1 MRCRLEGLVMT
12 NDVENISLG
21 KNSKIGENVILG
33 EENKSCRGK
42 KLILGDNA
50 VIRSHTVVYLGNEIG
65 DDFQTG
71 HGVLIRENNKI
82 GNKVSLGTHSVIER
96 DNIIGNG
103 VRIHTA
109 CFIPEYVIIEDE
121 AWLGPRVTIL
131 NVLHPPC
138 PKADECSKHVVIKKN
153 AKIGGNV
160 TIGPRVTIG
169 QNALVGFGSVVTKDV
184 PDDTVVSGNPAKPM
198 KKVKELDCVIGEF
211 KIPYEW
217 ES

>member
-1 MRCRLEGLVMT
+1 MV
-12 NDVENISLG
+12 VENENIILG
-21 KNSKIGENVILG
+21 KNPMIGEHVLLG
-33 EENKSCRGK
+33 EENAGCKGK
-42 KLILGDNA
+42 RLQIGDNA
-50 VIRSHTVVYLGNEIG
+50 VIRSHSVLYLGNEIG

-82 GNKVSLGTHSVIER
+82 GNKVSVGTHSVIER
-96 DNIIGNG
+96 DNVIGDG
-103 VRIHTA
+103 VRIHTG
-109 CFIPEYVIIEDE
+109 CFIPEYLIIEDK

-138 PKADECSKHVVIKKN
+138 PKADECSKHVIIKKN

-169 QNALVGFGSVVTKDV
+169 QNSLIGFGSVVTKDV

-198 KKVKELDCVIGEF
+198 KKIKELKCVIGEF
-211 KIPYEW
+211 NTPYEW